1 MMLYEAATVQSAFSI
16 FRLLTRDGKAG
27 TEHYHTYLTD
37 DDVRGLL
44 DEFIR
49 TVDCDLITVGQ
60 ELLMIPTTGDSPFH
74 VSNEYLRK
82 TYLKTQA
89 TNADLY
95 LLYFST
101 IVLLGEFYNSYT
113 SKEPTKDFLP
123 MAEWVQ
129 AVQQRI
135 DALNEHSEEDLAE
148 LASEFSYNWPMI
160 IEKWNQMDDLQEQA
174 KRQSGNTVSRLSF
187 LDTVRRFL
195 VDQQLIADI
204 GNYEVELTEKAK
216 TVVQRYFMDSEFNRG
231 ILDFLYRFENDG
243 EEVNS
248 NAGNLED

>member
-1 MMLYEAATVQSAFSI
+1 MLYETKTVQSAFLI
-16 FRLLTRDGKAG
+16 FTLLTRDGKAS

-44 DEFIR
+44 DEFVR
-49 TVDCDLITVGQ
+49 SVDCDLITVGQ
-60 ELLMIPTTGDSPFH
+60 ELLLIPETGESPFH

-89 TNADLY
+89 TNADIY
-95 LLYFST
+95 LLYFSA
-101 IVLLGEFYNSYT
+101 IVLFGEFYNSYT

-135 DALNEHSEEDLAE
+135 DVLQEHSEEKLAE
-148 LASEFSYNWPMI
+148 LASEFSYNWPSI

-174 KRQSGNTVSRLSF
+174 KRQSGHTVSRLSF

-195 VDQQLIADI
+195 VDQQLLADI

-216 TVVQRYFMDSEFNRG
+216 TVIQRYFMDSEFNRG
-231 ILDFLYRFENDG
+231 ILEFMYQFENHA

-248 NAGNLED
+248 DARDLED

>member
-1 MMLYEAATVQSAFSI
+1 MLYETATVQSAFSI

-37 DDVRGLL
+37 DNVRGLL

-49 TVDCDLITVGQ
+49 SVDCDLITVGQ
-60 ELLMIPTTGDSPFH
+60 ELLLIPTAGDSPFH

-82 TYLKTQA
+82 TYLKAQA

-101 IVLLGEFYNSYT
+101 IVLFGEFYNSYT
-113 SKEPTKDFLP
+113 TKEPTKDFLP

-135 DALNEHSEEDLAE
+135 DALNEHSEESLAE
-148 LASEFSYNWPMI
+148 LASAFSYNWPMI

-195 VDQQLIADI
+195 VDQQLISDI

-216 TVVQRYFMDSEFNRG
+216 TVIQRYFMDSEFNRG
-231 ILDFLYRFENDG
+231 ILDFLYQFENHG

-248 NAGNLED
+248 DARNLED